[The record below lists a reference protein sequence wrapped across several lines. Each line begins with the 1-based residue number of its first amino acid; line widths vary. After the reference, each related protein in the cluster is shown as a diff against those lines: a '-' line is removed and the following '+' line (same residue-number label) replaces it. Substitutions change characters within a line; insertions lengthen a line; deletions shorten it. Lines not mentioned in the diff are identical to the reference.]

1 MQVKETLKNVVI
13 LIDKEED
20 FLKDS
25 IEQLFIKIKEY
36 KKLPFHEI
44 ILQMPSR
51 YYVKF
56 WEILR
61 AKKENYKEAE
71 IKNDILRIS
80 F

>member
-1 MQVKETLKNVVI
+1 MQIKETLKNVVI
-13 LIDKEED
+13 VLDKEED

-25 IEQLFIKIKEY
+25 IENLFIKIKEY

-56 WEILR
+56 WEMLR
-61 AKKENYKEAE
+61 SKKENYKEAE
-71 IKNDILRIS
+71 IKNDIFRIS